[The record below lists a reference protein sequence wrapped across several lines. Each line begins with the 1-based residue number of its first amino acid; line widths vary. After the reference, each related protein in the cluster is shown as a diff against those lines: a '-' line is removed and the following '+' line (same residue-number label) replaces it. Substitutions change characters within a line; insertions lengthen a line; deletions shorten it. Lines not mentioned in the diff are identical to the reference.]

1 MTFVLHQLAAGR
13 PASALGAVLFLVLLA
28 AGLCLTSDSGSH
40 AEAATGG
47 PWLVRNIKGGNCDD
61 AGRPTGT

>member
-13 PASALGAVLFLVLLA
+13 SASILGAVLFLVLLA
-28 AGLCLTSDSGSH
+28 AGLYLSSDSGSH

-47 PWLVRNIKGGNCDD
+47 PEMILNIKGGNCDD
-61 AGRPTGT
+61 AVLPTGT